1 MQRSNPTSPNRENKS
16 LEIKSADAFRRFYRL
31 VKALGFVL
39 KEKKHVN
46 ERHKDFKK
54 QTKLQCIQIRM
65 KEIYEVLFFGL
76 SLKAASIGRQL
87 EKRHSTETASTCRY
101 MTAYV

>member
-39 KEKKHVN
+39 KEKNMYMSDTRISKNKRNYNV
-46 ERHKDFKK
+46 FKS
-54 QTKLQCIQIRM
+54 
-65 KEIYEVLFFGL
+65 G
-76 SLKAASIGRQL
+76 
-87 EKRHSTETASTCRY
+87 
-101 MTAYV
+101 